1 MIDQKKT
8 EKLLIKE
15 FKIVNEEPFPSLGI
29 SVGLKQNNYFH
40 WEITI
45 FGPDDTYYAGG
56 IFKLRIEFKE
66 EHPLL
71 MPKVKFETKIY
82 HCNVSEEGDINIPC
96 LKNWKEDISMS
107 EVLYDIFSLF
117 YNQSPDLN
125 FNKEAS
131 EEYLKN
137 INSFISNAKSFTHKY
152 ASS

>member
-40 WEITI
+40 WEITM

-56 IFKLRIEFKE
+56 IFKLTIEFKV

-71 MPKVKFETKIY
+71 IPKVKFETKIY

-96 LKNWKEDISMS
+96 LKNWNENISIS
-107 EVLYDIFSLF
+107 EVLSDIFSLF
-117 YNQSPDLN
+117 YIQTPDFD

-131 EEYLKN
+131 EVYESN
-137 INSFISNAKSFTHKY
+137 INSFIKKAKLFTQNF